1 MWGPFLGPQIG
12 RWLGTHSTPGTIVRQ
27 TPKRRREYDFEY
39 KYYPRVISNV
49 KSLLVQ
55 QEEVYL
61 RRETSLVRTFQKY
74 EFFDFLVFFRYC
86 EVTHRSFG
94 SAVKTTVTADL
105 PPLPAP
111 RGGTAHWRMQAG
123 WRRVWAQT
131 RRRVRSSK
139 YRPSR
144 ALAVT
149 RACRLRAA
157 SQRRL
162 AIGCAPSKVA
172 SKCSTLLLNS
182 GSRQSCTQD
191 FPLPRAVR
199 IGRREICLHS
209 SLWQEA
215 RIGV

>member
-1 MWGPFLGPQIG
+1 MDLFSSAGGSILPARDVTGSVLRNVHFILYLLVSPFL
-12 RWLGTHSTPGTIVRQ
+12 
-27 TPKRRREYDFEY
+27 
-39 KYYPRVISNV
+39 
-49 KSLLVQ
+49 
-55 QEEVYL
+55 
-61 RRETSLVRTFQKY
+61 
-74 EFFDFLVFFRYC
+74 YC

-94 SAVKTTVTADL
+94 SAVKTTVPADL
-105 PPLPAP
+105 RPLSAP

-162 AIGCAPSKVA
+162 AIVCAPSKVA
-172 SKCSTLLLNS
+172 SKCSTLLRMNS

-209 SLWQEA
+209 SLRQEA
-215 RIGV
+215 RIGISADVASGRCVQLRLCHTPFPCALQDNEIECEGYERPA

>member
-1 MWGPFLGPQIG
+1 MK
-12 RWLGTHSTPGTIVRQ
+12 STVP
-27 TPKRRREYDFEY
+27 
-39 KYYPRVISNV
+39 
-49 KSLLVQ
+49 
-55 QEEVYL
+55 
-61 RRETSLVRTFQKY
+61 
-74 EFFDFLVFFRYC
+74 
-86 EVTHRSFG
+86 
-94 SAVKTTVTADL
+94 ADL
-105 PPLPAP
+105 RPLPAP

-123 WRRVWAQT
+123 CRRVLAPT

-162 AIGCAPSKVA
+162 AIVCAPSQVA
-172 SKCSTLLLNS
+172 SKFSTLLMNS
-182 GSRQSCTQD
+182 GSRQSCIQD

-215 RIGV
+215 RIVVQADVASGHCVQLCLCHTPFPCAWQDNEIEWEGYERPA